1 MAYKL
6 ISLIIIIILVFSTG
20 TAFTLAPGS
29 NESNAS
35 NENNENSFVP
45 ENQAITA
52 IEEKLILDAEL
63 ELSKNPDLYL
73 IFDLREKKIK
83 LKVKGLLLR
92 QWEVDSMRLFGN
104 PIPVTPLPLAR
115 KSTLYRPK
123 RENIT
128 PNGKEEKK
136 DSAEAKVQAFE
147 VGSMPSEYTLIIGGE
162 IKISIR
168 TKPEDRFFARLAN
181 FGLDIKWY
189 TAPPLLALWH
199 KYKKMKPF
207 TLIDIVFK
215 DKKEA
220 QALYWIF
227 TEGAE
232 CIIIPPRDFMM
243 LLDFD
248 TTID

>member
-1 MAYKL
+1 MIYKL
-6 ISLIIIIILVFSTG
+6 ISFIIILTIIVG
-20 TAFTLAPGS
+20 TVTAVTI
-29 NESNAS
+29 
-35 NENNENSFVP
+35 VP

-52 IEEKLILDAEL
+52 IEEKLILDAEV
-63 ELSKNPDLYL
+63 ELSKNPDIYFV
-73 IFDLREKKIK
+73 FDLREKRIQ
-83 LKVKGLLLR
+83 LKVRGLVLR
-92 QWEVDSMRLFGN
+92 QWEVDSMRFFGN
-104 PIPVTPLPLAR
+104 PIPLTPLPLAE

-136 DSAEAKVQAFE
+136 DSTEAKIQAFE
-147 VGSMPSEYTLIIGGE
+147 VGSMPSTYTLIIGGG

-168 TKPEDRFFARLAN
+168 TKPEAGFFAKLAN
-181 FGLDIKWY
+181 IGLNIKWY
-189 TAPPLLALWH
+189 TAPPLLTVWY
-199 KYKKMKPF
+199 KYKKIKPF

-220 QALYWIF
+220 QALYWVF